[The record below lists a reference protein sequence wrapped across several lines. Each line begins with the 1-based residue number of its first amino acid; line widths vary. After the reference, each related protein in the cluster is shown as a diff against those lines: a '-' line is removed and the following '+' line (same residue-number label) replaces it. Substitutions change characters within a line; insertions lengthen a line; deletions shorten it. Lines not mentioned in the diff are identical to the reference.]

1 MEGLLKSQSS
11 VESSLA
17 RESDESGEENE
28 EEKQFQVQHDSR
40 MTSIV
45 QDALCKRDEAV
56 TLLAER

>member
-1 MEGLLKSQSS
+1 MEGLLKSQSR
-11 VESSLA
+11 VESNPA
-17 RESDESGEENE
+17 QESDEGGEETE
-28 EEKQFQVQHDSR
+28 EEKQFQVQQDSR